1 VIKPGEYQTL
11 AGLENAAGPA
21 GHRRLVVTR
30 RQFSAAPEHRRHGGL
45 TSIAEWRGT
54 LAGSRTHA
62 GQVSVDILDRNGRL
76 HSSIEL
82 GYTGGR
88 PGYDARYSLTTIGL
102 EEEPE
107 EEVTGEPEFI
117 AELHDHHGT
126 YQLRVLRAPD
136 PAGLGQDQRSGKDME
151 VLPGPAVLRLPGH
164 ACPACARQHA
174 VQALAAEGWELRG
187 DWNWDSDDWVHWAFV
202 RRTEAP

>member
-1 VIKPGEYQTL
+1 M
-11 AGLENAAGPA
+11 
-21 GHRRLVVTR
+21 TR

-45 TSIAEWRGT
+45 ISIAEWRGT

-82 GYTGGR
+82 GYTGGG
-88 PGYDARYSLTTIGL
+88 PGYDARYSLTTVRL
-102 EEEPE
+102 EDDGEDQPDD
-107 EEVTGEPEFI
+107 EPEFI

-126 YQLRVLRAPD
+126 YQLRVVRAPD
-136 PAGLGQDQRSGKDME
+136 PADLGEVQRPGKDMD
-151 VLPGPAVLRLPGH
+151 VLTGPAVLRLPGH
-164 ACPACARQHA
+164 ACPACAREHA
-174 VQALAAEGWELRG
+174 GQALAAEGWELCG
-187 DWNWDSDDWVHWAFV
+187 DWAWDSDDWVHWAFV